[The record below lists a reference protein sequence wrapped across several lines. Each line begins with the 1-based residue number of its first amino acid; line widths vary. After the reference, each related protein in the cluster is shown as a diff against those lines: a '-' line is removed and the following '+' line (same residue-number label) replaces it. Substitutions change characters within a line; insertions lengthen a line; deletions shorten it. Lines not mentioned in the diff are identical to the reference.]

1 MKLSHNDDPVVIP
14 HCFTFH
20 HTLHLTFLFLRNI
33 RSCNQRASNIFS
45 FFPHGGEELLITF
58 KSVETRI
65 RRSEKCTILLFK
77 SGTGKNLHKKMGGKL
92 FGGGGFK
99 KCRLHVDLSARL
111 PLATTVCH
119 CCIFTRLIAHR
130 LASVLPAVERT
141 QFHGH
146 KGHRNRSQCLWISA
160 PGKFQSFKVVDEK
173 GTFLLKIFWDG
184 VTCKK

>member
-33 RSCNQRASNIFS
+33 RSCNQRALNIFS

-77 SGTGKNLHKKMGGKL
+77 SGTGKYLHKKMGVKL

-119 CCIFTRLIAHR
+119 CCIFTRLMR
-130 LASVLPAVERT
+130 ASACFCPVCA
-141 QFHGH
+141 QFYGH
-146 KGHRNRSQCLWISA
+146 KGSQNEITLPLSFSSREVS
-160 PGKFQSFKVVDEK
+160 KFQSC
-173 GTFLLKIFWDG
+173 T
-184 VTCKK
+184 